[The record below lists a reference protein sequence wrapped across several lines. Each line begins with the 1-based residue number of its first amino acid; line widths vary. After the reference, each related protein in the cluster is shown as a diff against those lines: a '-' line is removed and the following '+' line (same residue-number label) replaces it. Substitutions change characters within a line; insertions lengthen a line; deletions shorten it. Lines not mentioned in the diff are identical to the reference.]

1 MGIEINNLYWQPEKE
16 GKQILNGIDALIKKG
31 GFYGILGPNGS
42 GKTSFIRHILG
53 LLSVSEGE
61 ILIENKEINEYKRKE
76 IATLLSFVPQNTNL
90 DAAFT
95 VYDIVMMGRAP
106 HQGKF
111 ASVSKKD
118 KEIVEEAM
126 KFTNCDK
133 FRDKSFLNLSGG
145 EAQRVVT
152 ARAIAQQTPYLILD
166 EPISH
171 LDIRYQ
177 MELMQCL
184 KKLNE
189 ERQTTIIAVLHDL
202 NLAYSYCK
210 DILLMKDGNVYA
222 SGNRKEVLTRE
233 NLHEVYE
240 MDFMIVKHPETNE
253 NYYIPKLEK

>member
-1 MGIEINNLYWQPEKE
+1 
-16 GKQILNGIDALIKKG
+16 
-31 GFYGILGPNGS
+31 
-42 GKTSFIRHILG
+42 
-53 LLSVSEGE
+53 
-61 ILIENKEINEYKRKE
+61 
-76 IATLLSFVPQNTNL
+76 
-90 DAAFT
+90 
-95 VYDIVMMGRAP
+95 MMGRAP

>member
-1 MGIEINNLYWQPEKE
+1 
-16 GKQILNGIDALIKKG
+16 
-31 GFYGILGPNGS
+31 
-42 GKTSFIRHILG
+42 
-53 LLSVSEGE
+53 
-61 ILIENKEINEYKRKE
+61 
-76 IATLLSFVPQNTNL
+76 
-90 DAAFT
+90 
-95 VYDIVMMGRAP
+95 
-106 HQGKF
+106 
-111 ASVSKKD
+111 
-118 KEIVEEAM
+118 
-126 KFTNCDK
+126 
-133 FRDKSFLNLSGG
+133 
-145 EAQRVVT
+145 
-152 ARAIAQQTPYLILD
+152 
-166 EPISH
+166 
-171 LDIRYQ
+171 